1 MEKVEGE
8 EQNMKNFLVA
18 VIAFAIIVM
27 PYTYYYIPS
36 LNQTNNMR
44 QEITNLKASLARFEN
59 GREALYRELLAS
71 QKENLEKENKR
82 LNYLLPAFATARANL
97 MAPFDTLREEIPGDW
112 NVVPEGK
119 FKNSG
124 PLVFWPFNFRYT
136 GKSEDAVKVLAYME
150 VNTQFMR
157 LDNYKFETNDKL
169 VTLSGKVELVF
180 QEKLMEEGGKK

>member
-1 MEKVEGE
+1 MVKVEGE

-18 VIAFAIIVM
+18 VIVFAVIVM

-44 QEITNLKASLARFEN
+44 QEISNLKASLARFDN
-59 GREALYRELLAS
+59 GREAMYRELLAS
-71 QKENLEKENKR
+71 QKDNLEKENKR
-82 LNYLLPAFATARANL
+82 LNYLLPSFVTARANL

-124 PLVFWPFNFRYT
+124 PLVFWPFNFRYI
-136 GKSEDAVKVLAYME
+136 GKSEDAIKVLAYME

-157 LDNYKFETNDKL
+157 LETYKIETNDKL